1 MPARDLLR
9 KGLDKFEGNREQSDQ
24 EFAELFIKHV
34 DALSNRRKLKL
45 HLAIVGSTTF
55 LVWLSVII
63 FPRDVARAWE
73 VVSELNNKITAVLI
87 AMLFGLGFWFTYA
100 LFRLKFPDLED
111 KRFDGEILGSFHAS
125 EHSLKRYR
133 VWLAATV
140 GGILNVLILVAMDIY
155 LVAGR

>member
-100 LFRLKFPDLED
+100 LF
-111 KRFDGEILGSFHAS
+111 
-125 EHSLKRYR
+125 
-133 VWLAATV
+133 
-140 GGILNVLILVAMDIY
+140 
-155 LVAGR
+155 